1 MLWTE
6 YHELTPASAHG
17 PLVTIKT
24 LSYVF
29 LLLPF
34 SSIIFLFF
42 THFWANFTH
51 TAAGDDHDQILTF
64 DALYEMA
71 SRRSGFCLCAPD
83 QTTASLELVSR
94 G

>member
-1 MLWTE
+1 MLWIE

-17 PLVTIKT
+17 HLVTIKT
-24 LSYVF
+24 LSHVF

-42 THFWANFTH
+42 NRFWANFTH
-51 TAAGDDHDQILTF
+51 TAAGDDHDHILTF